1 MLIELTD
8 CASAV
13 DATLPPSFDPNA
25 PKSTFEN
32 ERFIA
37 LLIRIDRMKPDAPS
51 SDPEMMRMTLPSA
64 NPVAHD
70 ARPEYEFRSATTTG
84 MSAPPI
90 GITNSSPNRSDPP
103 TIVQNAHVC
112 VG

>member
-13 DATLPPSFDPNA
+13 DATLPPSFEPKA

-37 LLIRIDRMKPDAPS
+37 LLIRIERMKPDAPS

-64 NPVAHD
+64 KPVAHD
-70 ARPEYEFRSATTTG
+70 ARPEYELSNATTTG

-90 GITNSSPNRSDPP
+90 GMTSRMPKIADAP
-103 TIVQNAHVC
+103 IIA
-112 VG
+112 